1 MDFMYVRNV
10 KLIIVKNVIKKNIIK
25 NIKIVIN
32 VLFKNEFI

>member
-10 KLIIVKNVIKKNIIK
+10 KWIIVKNVIKKNIIK